1 MQSQLPR
8 KFIREVPSA
17 KTHKCFY
24 SAFKDWLEKEYPA
37 EVNWEE
43 LMGEDDAYP
52 YQGFSDTPNV
62 MNDYSDRDV
71 MGLQVEEELVPYKV
85 YSPHSQQ

>member
-1 MQSQLPR
+1 MQSQLQR

-24 SAFKDWLEKEYPA
+24 SAIKDWLEKEYPA

-43 LMGEDDAYP
+43 LMAEDDAYP
-52 YQGFSDTPNV
+52 YQGSSDTPNP
-62 MNDYSDRDV
+62 MNDYGDMDV
-71 MGLQVEEELVPYKV
+71 MGVQVEEELMA